1 MTTNKKQVNQRD
13 INNIKKGKLMTKF
26 EMKRK
31 ARKTKKRGQ
40 EWEEK
45 KIEGQH

>member
-1 MTTNKKQVNQRD
+1 
-13 INNIKKGKLMTKF
+13 MTKF

-40 EWEEK
+40 ERGQK
-45 KIEGQH
+45 KIEEKH

>member
-13 INNIKKGKLMTKF
+13 INNIEKGKLTSKF

-31 ARKTKKRGQ
+31 GRKTKKRGQ
-40 EWEEK
+40 E
-45 KIEGQH
+45 